1 MYPIKT
7 KTKKNLIPWNEEHIK
22 IVKIIKFRVK
32 TLSCLALANPEAFK
46 IVETKASNIGYGV
59 ILKQKYD
66 NQEILIRFTSRTWNK
81 FQLNYSTIKKHN
93 VSIVLCI
100 SKFQDDILNQEF
112 LLRVYCNST
121 KSILQK
127 DVKNITSKHIFCKMT
142 SYFK

>member
-59 ILKQKYD
+59 ILKQKDD
-66 NQEILIRFTSRTWNK
+66 NQERLIKFISRTWNK

>member
-7 KTKKNLIPWNEEHIK
+7 DKKNLIPWNEEHTK
-22 IVKIIKFRVK
+22 IVKIIKSRVK

-81 FQLNYSTIKKHN
+81 FQLNYSTIKKEIL
-93 VSIVLCI
+93 SIVLYI